1 MALDFGFLQMDSLRR
16 KRFIKFFSRFGY
28 LLGLDFTEILRRKFP
43 MLDNALIFSLSANQT
58 LAEAIAKKLGVKLG
72 ERIVKKFPS
81 GETLVEPIDSVR
93 GKQVFIIE
101 STCPPVNEN
110 LMETLIFIDSLKRSS
125 AKEINLVCPYFG
137 YARQDR
143 KAHARQ
149 PITAALV
156 AHLLD
161 AAGLN
166 RIITVNLHAAQI
178 QGFFSCLADDLTA
191 VPLLGGAFLQSEP
204 DLSNL
209 VVVSPDHGGVGR
221 ARDLAEQ
228 FNNCPIAIIDKRRN
242 ATGAPEVMNLI
253 GDVSG
258 KDCILVDDMIDTG
271 RSAVNAANAI
281 RKFGAKSVRMVAVH
295 AVFSDPC
302 YDLIKD
308 GKAFD
313 EIIVTDSIPL
323 PERFAALPFVKSIS
337 LADML
342 GECILRIVNNA
353 PLSSVYT
360 AFKDSHTLMVKYK

>member
-1 MALDFGFLQMDSLRR
+1 
-16 KRFIKFFSRFGY
+16 
-28 LLGLDFTEILRRKFP
+28 
-43 MLDNALIFSLSANQT
+43 MLTNALIFSLSANQK
-58 LAEAIAKKLGVKLG
+58 LAEAIAKKLGVKLS

-81 GETLVEPIDSVR
+81 GETLVEPVDSVR
-93 GKQVFIIE
+93 GKQVFIVE

-149 PITAALV
+149 PITASLV

-161 AAGLN
+161 VAGLD
-166 RIITVNLHAAQI
+166 RVITVNLHAAQI
-178 QGFFSCLADDLTA
+178 QGFFSALADDLTA
-191 VPLLGGAFLQSEP
+191 VPLLGGALLQSNP

-253 GDVSG
+253 GDVKG

-281 RKFGAKSVRMVAVH
+281 RKAGASSVKMVAVH
-295 AVFSDPC
+295 PVFSDPC

-308 GKAFD
+308 GAAFD

-323 PERFAALPFVKSIS
+323 PERFASLPFIKVVS

-342 GECILRIVNNA
+342 GECISRIVNNA
-353 PLSSVYT
+353 PLSGVYT
-360 AFKDSHTLMVKYK
+360 AFRDSHTLMVKYK